1 METEEQRMGRPPATT
16 ATLDQ
21 AAKWA
26 WLFGVWNTVVLAIV
40 IASAIA
46 GAALSSFMWVRA
58 GILVAA
64 APVLV
69 RLARKAGRAG
79 GTALVRLR
87 ATAGILPVA
96 VIAVDAIPGVAPL
109 WYAVLQGIG
118 ALLLVPVAVIAW
130 RAPRDPAD
138 AR

>member
-1 METEEQRMGRPPATT
+1 METEEQKMGRHPATT

-26 WLFGVWNTVVLAIV
+26 RVFGAWNTVVLVIV

-46 GAALSSFMWVRA
+46 GAAPSAFMWVRA

-69 RLARKAGRAG
+69 RLARKASRAG
-79 GTALVRLR
+79 GTALERLR

-130 RAPRDPAD
+130 RAARESPD